1 MAAETYFQLTLHI
14 SPNPCYKCTYNQNT
28 NNRIFTQIS
37 ISIHKLGTA
46 DKILD
51 FGKDLGRVHQE
62 RKADKARDAYHMHH
76 AGSDYKDLLID
87 PAFLIID

>member
-1 MAAETYFQLTLHI
+1 MSNLHEQDNLQGT
-14 SPNPCYKCTYNQNT
+14 PLLF
-28 NNRIFTQIS
+28 R
-37 ISIHKLGTA
+37 TA

-51 FGKDLGRVHQE
+51 FGKDLGRVHQG